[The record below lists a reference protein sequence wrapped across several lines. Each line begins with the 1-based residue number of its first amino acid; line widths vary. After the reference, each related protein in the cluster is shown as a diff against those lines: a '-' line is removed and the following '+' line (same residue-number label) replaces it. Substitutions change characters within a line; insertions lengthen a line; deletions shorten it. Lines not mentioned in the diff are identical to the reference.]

1 MKTFTDEQ
9 VTEAIERVVADR
21 GEDYVYD
28 NGRNKKWEQGCF
40 YASKDG
46 ESPSCVVGFVVNALN
61 PEAFRKIVEVEIGGG
76 ASFDVQD
83 ALAYTDGELNISTE
97 ARRAL
102 QKAQDEQDGG
112 KPWGDALASYKAVL
126 GDSGALDDGQDDAC
140 DCGCLDVEP

>member
-9 VTEAIERVVADR
+9 VTEAIEKVVAER
-21 GEDYVYD
+21 SPDYVYKSGRDD
-28 NGRNKKWEQGCF
+28 NGCF

-61 PEAFRKIVEVEIGGG
+61 PEAFRKIVEVEINAGE
-76 ASFDVQD
+76 SFEVQD
-83 ALAYTDGELNISTE
+83 ALTYTDGELNISTE

-102 QKAQDEQDGG
+102 QKAQDEQDNG
-112 KPWGDALASYKAVL
+112 KPWGEALASYKAVL